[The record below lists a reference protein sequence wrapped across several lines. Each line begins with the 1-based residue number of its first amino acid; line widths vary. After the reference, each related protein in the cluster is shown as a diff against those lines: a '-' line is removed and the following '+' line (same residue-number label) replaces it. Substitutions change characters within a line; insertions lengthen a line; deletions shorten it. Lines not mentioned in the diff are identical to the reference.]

1 MTQEEGDGG
10 VIEPRRPP
18 SLLDLL
24 KTLQPIEEDFTPI
37 SDPAPQPVD
46 L

>member
-1 MTQEEGDGG
+1 MTQERGDRS
-10 VIEPRRPP
+10 VIEPSTRP

-24 KTLQPIEEDFTPI
+24 KTLQPIEEDFAPI

-46 L
+46 V